1 MGSPAFIH
9 NPKLHA
15 KILIVVVLTVNGL
28 FVERCA
34 LKLIRNREN
43 APLFSNCS
51 TSQQRTF
58 FVIGSISA
66 ASWYFAFGF
75 GVFSELNFAFDFWT
89 LLLAYIAGTALIY
102 LGLRGL
108 KAALYDWQIAS
119 RIRMPLVWRIAPVA
133 QQAALRTIIFPIF
146 LFVSTLPAMSFTDW
160 DGLWTG
166 RWDGTGQRST
176 LEISDGAVTHYN
188 HPDDACVVTSAYLQP
203 QDRTLVLVIQP
214 YDTNVRIF
222 FAADGRVEGRY
233 ENDMGT
239 VGRIAMQRA
248 GGRGE
253 ITGGCLLDK
262 VELLAAPQR
271 RLVGR

>member
-1 MGSPAFIH
+1 
-9 NPKLHA
+9 
-15 KILIVVVLTVNGL
+15 
-28 FVERCA
+28 
-34 LKLIRNREN
+34 
-43 APLFSNCS
+43 
-51 TSQQRTF
+51 
-58 FVIGSISA
+58 
-66 ASWYFAFGF
+66 
-75 GVFSELNFAFDFWT
+75 
-89 LLLAYIAGTALIY
+89 
-102 LGLRGL
+102 
-108 KAALYDWQIAS
+108 
-119 RIRMPLVWRIAPVA
+119 MPLVWRIAPVA

-146 LFVSTLPAMSFTDW
+146 LFVSTLPGMSFTDW

-239 VGRIAMQRA
+239 VDGSPCREQAEEVRSQVGVCWTRSSFWQRLSGVWWDVDDQHEPSPRSHGDVRPCYRGTVCETAVGRLATAGAADQISTSTPNVVLDASRYHCPSPAAVPQRESHRCQLLAGEAEGKFSGYPRLRA
-248 GGRGE
+248 GDRE
-253 ITGGCLLDK
+253 
-262 VELLAAPQR
+262 R
-271 RLVGR
+271 RLGSSPHSG